1 MFISILLFVQAYST
15 RDTTPDLQLPK
26 SKKVKSKGRR
36 EKVKVVS
43 KEDEDNEE
51 EFIITSKSKALKVV
65 KGDTTDSFGGNILR
79 PRLAPYVN

>member
-79 PRLAPYVN
+79 PRLASYVN